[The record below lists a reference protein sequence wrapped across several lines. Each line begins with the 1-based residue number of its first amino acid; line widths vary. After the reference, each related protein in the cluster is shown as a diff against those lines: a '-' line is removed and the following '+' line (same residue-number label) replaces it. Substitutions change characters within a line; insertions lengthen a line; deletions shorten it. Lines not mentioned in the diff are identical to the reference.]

1 MTSKYGFPDI
11 HEALIEELKGAYP
24 TKWEDF
30 EVARVLGEDVF
41 GSPKPHPNA
50 VLSLFLEQGVKFA
63 SPFAAYR
70 AGLGSLSSLA
80 SEEPGATLPR
90 SALASIIYGMGE
102 LRRVATVAA
111 HSIVYIGNP
120 GMCIERDCLLNPGHG
135 RIDQRMEALNH
146 VYNVVVGRNES
157 DMLVLPSL
165 RDPICEGCANQLE
178 TKHLNW
184 RKRFFWVRLPMLLG
198 WTSWDGV

>member
-11 HEALIEELKGAYP
+11 REALVEELKGAYP
-24 TKWEDF
+24 TKWEGF
-30 EVARVLGEDVF
+30 ETARVLGEDVF
-41 GSPKPHPNA
+41 GTPKPHPNA
-50 VLSLFLEQGVKFA
+50 VLSLFLEQDVKFA

-70 AGLGSLSSLA
+70 AGLGSPSSLA
-80 SEEPGATLPR
+80 SGEPDAMLPR
-90 SALASIIYGMGE
+90 SVLASIIHGMGE

-120 GMCIERDCLLNPGHG
+120 GACFERDCLLNSGLS
-135 RIDQRMEALNH
+135 RMEQRMEALNG
-146 VYNVVVGRNES
+146 VYNVMVARNEA
-157 DMLVLPSL
+157 DMLAPLSL
-165 RDPICEGCANQLE
+165 EDLVCEGCANQLE

-184 RKRFFWVRLPMLLG
+184 RKRFFWVRLPRLLG